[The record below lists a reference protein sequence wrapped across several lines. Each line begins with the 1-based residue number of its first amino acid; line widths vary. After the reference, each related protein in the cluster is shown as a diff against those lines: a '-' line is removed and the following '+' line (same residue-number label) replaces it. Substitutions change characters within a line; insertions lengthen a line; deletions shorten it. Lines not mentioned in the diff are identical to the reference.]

1 MVAGSPSARSFGA
14 AEIGELALRLE
25 QEAGAGSLAGSRD
38 LIAALEASFERTQV
52 EFRAQREPPDVNG
65 AGSAPTSPETR
76 IAELER
82 RIASLE
88 RSVVG
93 LLSRVD

>member
-1 MVAGSPSARSFGA
+1 M
-14 AEIGELALRLE
+14 
-25 QEAGAGSLAGSRD
+25 
-38 LIAALEASFERTQV
+38 
-52 EFRAQREPPDVNG
+52 EFRAQREPPDATG
-65 AGSAPTSPETR
+65 AGSAPASPETR

-93 LLSRVD
+93 LLSRVN